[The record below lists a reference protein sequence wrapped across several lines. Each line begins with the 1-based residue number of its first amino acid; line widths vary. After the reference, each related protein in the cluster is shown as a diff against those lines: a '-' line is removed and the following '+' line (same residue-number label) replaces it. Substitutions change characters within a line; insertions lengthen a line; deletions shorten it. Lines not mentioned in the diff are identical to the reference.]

1 MTLPAAQMDLLRR
14 IVAAPVGQVA
24 RETPL
29 EHAALLSEALGREV
43 WLKRED
49 LQPVFSF
56 KLRGAFVRMVRLS
69 EEERARGVIAASA
82 GNHAQGVA
90 LAAARL
96 GISAIIVMPV
106 TTPAIKV
113 DAVRRRGA
121 EVVLHGDGFDEAGRH
136 AAVLQRESGRVF
148 IHPFD
153 DLDVIAGQGTIGTE
167 ILRQAEHAP
176 DAIFVPVGGG
186 GLLAGVAAAVKSLAP
201 DTRVIGVEPVEAAS
215 FKAALDAGGPVDI
228 GPVSLFADGVAVR
241 KVGSHNFRV
250 AKDLVDEIIT
260 VSTDEICAAV
270 AELFLDTRSVAEPA
284 GALAAA
290 GLRKYV
296 ERGGPGQ
303 SLVAINSGAN
313 IGFERIAHVV
323 ERAEIGAGHEAL
335 LAVTIPERPGSFL
348 EFCRALGQRVVTE
361 FNYRCSSS
369 RRAHVF
375 TGVRLGGGAAARAE
389 LVDRLQST
397 GYAVEDLTD
406 NALGREHLRHMVGG
420 HCPVRAREVLYH
432 FRFPERP
439 GALEQFLTTLAG
451 RWSISLFHYRNHG
464 ADYGRVLAGFLVPA
478 AEQREFERF
487 LERTGYPWDEVD
499 DPAAHWFLGTPS
511 TPPKLAEVGS

>member
-1 MTLPAAQMDLLRR
+1 VTLPAVQMDLLRR
-14 IVAAPVGQVA
+14 IVGAPVGQVA

-29 EHAALLSEALGREV
+29 AHAPLMSQSLGREV

-56 KLRGAFVRMVRLS
+56 KLRGAFVRMAGLS
-69 EEERARGVIAASA
+69 SEERACGVIAASA

-106 TTPAIKV
+106 TTPPIKV

-136 AAVLQRESGRVF
+136 AQGLRRESGRVF

-167 ILRQAEHAP
+167 ILRQAERAP
-176 DAIFVPVGGG
+176 DAVFVPVGGG
-186 GLLAGVAAAVKSLAP
+186 GLLAGVSAAIKSLSP
-201 DTRVIGVEPVEAAS
+201 TTRVIGVEPVEAAS
-215 FKAALDAGGPVDI
+215 FKAALEAGHPIDI

-241 KVGSHNFRV
+241 KVGTHPFRI
-250 AKDLVDEIIT
+250 AKDLVDDVIT

-270 AELFLDTRSVAEPA
+270 AELFLDTRAIAEPA

-296 ERGGPGQ
+296 GRGGPGQ

-348 EFCRALGQRVVTE
+348 EFCRALDQHSITE
-361 FNYRCSSS
+361 FNYRFSS
-369 RRAHVF
+369 RQRAYVF
-375 TGVRLGGGAAARAE
+375 TGVRLSGAAARAG
-389 LVDRLQST
+389 LVDRLKQT

-406 NALGREHLRHMVGG
+406 NTLAREHLRHMVGG
-420 HCPVRAREVLYH
+420 HGPVRTREVLYR

-478 AEQREFERF
+478 IEQPEFNRF
-487 LERTGYPWDEVD
+487 LARTGYPWEPVD
-499 DPAAHWFLGTPS
+499 DPAARWFLGS
-511 TPPKLAEVGS
+511 SSGAARLAEVAN